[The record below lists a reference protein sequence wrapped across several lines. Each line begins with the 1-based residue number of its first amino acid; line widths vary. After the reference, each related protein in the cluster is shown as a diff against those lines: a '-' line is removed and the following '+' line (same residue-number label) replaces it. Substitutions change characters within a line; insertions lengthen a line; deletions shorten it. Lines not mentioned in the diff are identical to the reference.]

1 MSTPLLLSAALSLPF
16 VAIIVHNP
24 VVRRLALR
32 SPARRPVEAM
42 LVVLGSMLGTG
53 IVTGSLIVG
62 DTMDRS
68 VRAGAYEQLGPVDV
82 LVAVEGVMAPDE
94 LADALAA
101 IEREGERTGAVDG
114 AVAIVAVPAAVRGE
128 RNQPRAQLLELD
140 FAAGR
145 ELGANPADTG
155 IEGPTP
161 TPGAAVISDDLA
173 ERIGAVP
180 GDSITL
186 FVYGVPVELRV
197 DRVVGRRGLA
207 GFWQLDAR
215 QQSYNVF
222 VTPGSLA
229 AALGSVQLP
238 ASVAPPTTYLAV
250 SSPGSV
256 EGAAERSDDAIATVV
271 TALGD
276 DVSVKPVKRDVL
288 EIADQVAAT
297 ISDLY
302 LTLGVFTVAAG
313 ILLLVNIFVM
323 LADERRSQ
331 LGVLRALGM
340 RRSTLVGSFATEG
353 WLYALVSAVLGALV
367 GIQVGR
373 LIAWRAGIVLTS
385 GDELTSLHLVFA
397 YEWGTVLDGF
407 AIGLLISVATV
418 LVTSVRVSRLNVI
431 AAIRDLPTP
440 PRPHLTDLRVWAG
453 MALLGAGSVWTA
465 LAVAASEAYGFAAG
479 PMMALTGAGLLM
491 SGPLGMRTATS
502 VAAAGITGWGVVFM
516 PLLAE
521 LDMSA
526 GVPIFLVQGLVMCL
540 AGVALLIVHQRALS
554 SWWSRRGSGSVSVR
568 IGLAYP
574 LARVFRTVVTLTMFA
589 LVVLTI
595 VYLSSVSA
603 MFGGSVDATTERSS
617 GGWDVIVTSNATD
630 PVDPDLVLTSS
641 SVGAVATASYTFAE
655 FRWNDGQPTT
665 WALTAVGEDFAAA
678 PPTLVDR
685 GEHPDDRSAWR
696 AVVEDPDLVIVDEYF
711 LNVGGPRSMN
721 PEIGDRVELIDP
733 VSGRQHVATITA
745 LAPTDFLFSGAF
757 YSAHGASD
765 LLGPRA
771 VANRLWIRS
780 DQPEVVADE
789 LGREFVA
796 NGADAVVIRDA
807 VEIALA
813 QTTGFFTVMREYVAI
828 GLLVGIAGVG
838 VITVRSVRE
847 RRRDV
852 AVLRSLGLDGRS
864 ITRAFLLEAL
874 FVSLSGAVLG
884 VVVGLV
890 GSWSLTIGELTIM
903 EGTSWV
909 APWGEVVAMLMLVTV
924 AVTVCT
930 VVPARS
936 AGRIRPAV
944 ALRTAE

>member
-1 MSTPLLLSAALSLPF
+1 VSTPLLLAAAVSLPF
-16 VAIIVHNP
+16 VAIIARNP

-32 SPARRPVEAM
+32 SPTRRPIEAM

-82 LVAVEGVMAPDE
+82 LVAVEGLLAPD
-94 LADALAA
+94 AVAAAVAA
-101 IEREGERTGAVDG
+101 IEREGKRTGAVDG
-114 AVAIVAVPAAVRGE
+114 AVSIVAVSAAVRGE

-140 FAAGR
+140 FVAGR
-145 ELGANPADTG
+145 ELGASPADTG

-161 TPGAAVISDDLA
+161 APGSAVISDDLA
-173 ERIGAVP
+173 ERVGATP
-180 GDSITL
+180 GNSITV
-186 FVYGVPVELRV
+186 FVYGVPVELTV
-197 DRVVGRRGLA
+197 DRVVERRGLA

-229 AALGSVQLP
+229 AALGSVELP
-238 ASVAPPTTYLAV
+238 ASVAPPMTYLAV

-256 EGAAERSDDAIATVV
+256 EGAAERSDDAIAAVV

-276 DVSVKPVKRDVL
+276 DVSVQPVKRDVL
-288 EIADQVAAT
+288 ESADQVAVA

-353 WLYALVSAVLGALV
+353 WLYALLSAVLGALA
-367 GIQVGR
+367 GIQIGR
-373 LIAWRAGIVLTS
+373 LIAWRAGTVLTG
-385 GDELTSLHLVFA
+385 GDELTSLRLVFA
-397 YEWGTVLDGF
+397 YEWRTVLDGF
-407 AIGLLISVATV
+407 AIGLLISLATV
-418 LVTSVRVSRLNVI
+418 LFTSVRVSRLNVI
-431 AAIRDLPTP
+431 AAIRDLPP
-440 PRPHLTDLRVWAG
+440 PSRQRRVDRRVWAG
-453 MALLGAGSVWTA
+453 VVLLVAGSVWTA
-465 LAVAASEAYGFAAG
+465 LAIAAREAYGFAVG
-479 PMMALTGAGLLM
+479 PMLAFTGAGVLM
-491 SGPLGMRTATS
+491 SRPIGVRTATS
-502 VAAAGITGWGVVFM
+502 VAAAGVAGWGVVCV

-521 LDMSA
+521 FDMSV
-526 GVPIFLVQGLVMCL
+526 GVPIFLVQGLGMCL
-540 AGVALLIVHQRALS
+540 AGVALLIVHQRALA
-554 SWWSRRGSGSVSVR
+554 SWLSRRGSGSLSVR

-603 MFGGSVDATTERSS
+603 MFGGSVDATTERIS
-617 GGWDVIVTSNATD
+617 GGWDVIVTSNPTD
-630 PVDPDLVLTSS
+630 PVGPDTVLTSS
-641 SVGAVATASYTFAE
+641 SAVAVAPATYTFAE
-655 FRWNDGQPTT
+655 FRWNDGQPVT
-665 WALTAVGEDFAAA
+665 WALTAVGEEFAAA

-685 GEHPDDRSAWR
+685 GNHRDDLSAWR
-696 AVVEDPDLVIVDEYF
+696 AVVDDPDLVIVDEFF
-711 LNVGGPRSMN
+711 LNTGATRSVNPRV
-721 PEIGDRVELIDP
+721 GDRVELIDP
-733 VSGRQHVATITA
+733 VSGRHHVATITA

-757 YSAHGASD
+757 YGAHGASD
-765 LLGPRA
+765 LLGSRA
-771 VANRLWIRS
+771 VANRLWVRS
-780 DQPEVVADE
+780 DRPEVLADE

-796 NGADAVVIRDA
+796 NGADAVAIRDA
-807 VEIALA
+807 VEIALV
-813 QTTGFFTVMREYVAI
+813 QTTGFFTVMQEYVAI

-864 ITRAFLLEAL
+864 IGKAFLFEAL
-874 FVSLSGAVLG
+874 FVSISGAVLG
-884 VVVGLV
+884 IAVGLV
-890 GSWSLTIGELTIM
+890 GAWSLTIGDLTIM
-903 EGTSWV
+903 EGAGWV
-909 APWGEVVAMLMLVTV
+909 APWGEVVVVLVLVTV

-944 ALRTAE
+944 ALRIVE